1 MNSSS
6 CKPGSIPG
14 RHKAAPQPGP
24 EFSGLTPD
32 FPFAVAKVLQ
42 KTNTNQIFPQ
52 LFFKNFSQ
60 KSPKHH
66 ISAFYPSNFFMLYN
80 IFSSIVTRSPL
91 CREKIFNKRIIF
103 AQITTCLKEHFN
115 KSKTF
120 CRTVRLKLTFPKFGI
135 FQMLTNDIHAFK
147 KKGGNPP

>member
-6 CKPGSIPG
+6 CKLRDS
-14 RHKAAPQPGP
+14 HAP
-24 EFSGLTPD
+24 F

-52 LFFKNFSQ
+52 LFFKNFSE

-66 ISAFYPSNFFMLYN
+66 KSATYPTNFFMLYN

-91 CREKIFNKRIIF
+91 CRAKIFHKRIIF

-147 KKGGNPP
+147 KKRRKSAIGTSAFIYDVQS